1 MPNFALFLQDNVHN
15 PRAKPASPLAGKT
28 LAYLAGSLKDE
39 FFTNGL
45 HYDPKKVYLLANA
58 ENMDEDEALA
68 WRMTGRINRKNICED
83 DGDDDT
89 DDTDTDDENTNTN
102 STVPI
107 EPNNSMSKNGG
118 KGKKN
123 RTN

>member
-1 MPNFALFLQDNVHN
+1 MIQN
-15 PRAKPASPLAGKT
+15 P
-28 LAYLAGSLKDE
+28 SLKIRKQIKIRVWFLGHSPPAGMVKDHTLT
-39 FFTNGL
+39 FFLEPFPNE
-45 HYDPKKVYLLANA
+45 

-68 WRMTGRINRKNICED
+68 WKMAGRINRKNICEDED

-89 DDTDTDDENTNTN
+89 DDTDTDDENTNAN